1 MAKILVSL
9 VAATC
14 CVAAAIG
21 LVELLAS
28 LSGTSHSAIPQT
40 FYSIF
45 HDTQDVSGIV
55 AMDKTGEYYEH
66 EVELIFDDK
75 TGAAHGADF
84 SFTWDVVEGF
94 DEDAV
99 TFDAGGVKYK
109 VGTPSDGWRR
119 ITVHCEGFDLSQSLT
134 AKMRYSAEALEVS
147 DTPYGYFKWDVDE
160 YTDKAIPELDKEIAS
175 FENVYACANWIN
187 QNIEYESVDADPQEA
202 WETYSSKMG
211 DCDDI
216 AVLFCY
222 MVKRLFPEM
231 EPRVVEG
238 WTTGGRYHANAMI
251 HTESGWLML
260 DPSAPSVKFGVF
272 DFKPFAPSSRISEPF
287 QITDEK
293 GRTVENGS
301 LSASFG
307 NGTARSK

>member
-1 MAKILVSL
+1 MKVLVSL
-9 VAATC
+9 VAAAC

-45 HDTQDVSGIV
+45 HDTQNVSGIV
-55 AMDKTGEYYEH
+55 AIDKTGEYYEH
-66 EVELIFDDK
+66 DVELIFSDK
-75 TGAAHGADF
+75 AGAARDVDF
-84 SFTWDVVEGF
+84 TFTWDVVGGF

-99 TFDAGGVKYK
+99 TFDTPGVAYK
-109 VGTPSDGWRR
+109 VDPSKGGWRR
-119 ITVHCEGFDLSQSLT
+119 VTVHCEDFDLSRSLT
-134 AKMRYSAEALEVS
+134 ATLRYSAEALAVS
-147 DTPYGYFKWDVDE
+147 DTPHGYFKWDVDE
-160 YTDKAIPELDKEIAS
+160 YTAKAIPELDEEIAS
-175 FENVYACANWIN
+175 FENIYACANWIN
-187 QNIEYESVDADPQEA
+187 QNIEYASVDADPQEA
-202 WETYSSKMG
+202 YETFHSRKG

-238 WTTGGRYHANAMI
+238 WTTEGRYHANALI

-260 DPSAPSVKFGVF
+260 DPAASSVRFGVF

-287 QITDEK
+287 QITDEE
-293 GRTVENGS
+293 GRTAENGS
-301 LSASFG
+301 LSAAFG
-307 NGTARSK
+307 SGTARSE